1 MRPWTIVILGALVLS
16 LALPSG
22 ADARVRF
29 GPGGVLGAVAG
40 SFGAIFGGYRHSSR
54 HHRRSASRPSVGR
67 RNAAVARIER
77 PAAVGVPP
85 PAESAAHEPMVS
97 PDRPPA
103 LFWPDAAADL
113 VEYLF
118 FPNGNDRFWAHG
130 YDTVLGYAVAGSAA
144 DDRRGLRSW
153 PAMQNQVSDA
163 TTPAKAPHSAADLCS
178 GTSAAAEADAFVER
192 IEQEVVADT
201 SQQDVVG
208 ELRTA
213 LAQAIER
220 IKAAG
225 SDVTSIRRLS

>member
-29 GPGGVLGAVAG
+29 GPGAVLGAVAG

-67 RNAAVARIER
+67 RNADVARLER

-144 DDRRGLRSW
+144 DDRRGLRRQRVR
-153 PAMQNQVSDA
+153 PQALCRRCRRPYA
-163 TTPAKAPHSAADLCS
+163 SAAMVRDL
-178 GTSAAAEADAFVER
+178 TVVER
-192 IEQEVVADT
+192 ELGFSYEMRPGQGVEHY
-201 SQQDVVG
+201 QQVCPRCRRSLYG
-208 ELRTA
+208 
-213 LAQAIER
+213 LAQAAMWRSAGVESTDER
-220 IKAAG
+220 
-225 SDVTSIRRLS
+225 DT